1 MTFKCTLI
9 IGTCTRTI
17 VQRVVNLLLR
27 FPIICNACITYT
39 FIILKYVLLNMLCN
53 HKTRY
58 KRRAIS
64 CYVLVVVVF
73 LDERN
78 HCGIVSFPKK
88 RFLNVVIYLI
98 VTVYV

>member
-1 MTFKCTLI
+1 
-9 IGTCTRTI
+9 
-17 VQRVVNLLLR
+17 
-27 FPIICNACITYT
+27 
-39 FIILKYVLLNMLCN
+39 MLCN

-73 LDERN
+73 FNERN
-78 HCGIVSFPKK
+78 HYGIVSFPKK

-98 VTVYV
+98 ITIYV